1 MEQVCE
7 PANLNRAYARVM
19 ANKGAPG
26 IDGMPVGKLGGWIKR
41 HKQSLIASLLD
52 GSYQPQP
59 VRGVQIPKPGGK
71 GMRQLGIPT
80 VVDRLVQ
87 QAMLQ
92 VLEAILDPTF
102 SASSYGFRPGRGAH
116 DALAQARQYL
126 QRMDEWTRRK
136 LRCLRLKQRKRTG
149 PIAEFLH
156 QLGVPKR
163 RAWIGALSGKGW
175 WRRSGSP
182 PAMEGMNLAWFDSLG
197 LVNLVQRYGQ
207 LNR

>member
-1 MEQVCE
+1 MPARLTPARPIPDARGKEVVQAAAREALPPIGESPSLTAKERQRALTARLMEQVCE

-71 GMRQLGIPT
+71 KLRQLGIPT
-80 VVDRLVQ
+80 VVARLVQ

-92 VLEAILDPTF
+92 VLEAILDRPSRPQATG
-102 SASSYGFRPGRGAH
+102 SGPDAARTMRWPRPGNTWPR
-116 DALAQARQYL
+116 
-126 QRMDEWTRRK
+126 DE
-136 LRCLRLKQRKRTG
+136 
-149 PIAEFLH
+149 P
-156 QLGVPKR
+156 
-163 RAWIGALSGKGW
+163 S
-175 WRRSGSP
+175 S
-182 PAMEGMNLAWFDSLG
+182 
-197 LVNLVQRYGQ
+197 
-207 LNR
+207 